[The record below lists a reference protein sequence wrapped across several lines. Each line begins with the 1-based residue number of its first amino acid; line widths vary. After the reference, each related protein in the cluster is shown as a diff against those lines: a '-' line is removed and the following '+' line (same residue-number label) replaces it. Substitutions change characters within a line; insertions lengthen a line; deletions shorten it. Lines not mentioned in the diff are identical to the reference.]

1 MMIISISIIVIIIVY
16 IYIYIYIAKVA
27 LPGARPRREVARGA
41 LGAQSCTSKGI

>member
-1 MMIISISIIVIIIVY
+1 MMIISISIIVIIIV
-16 IYIYIYIAKVA
+16 YIYIYIAKVA